1 MLIANNVQQNT
12 SFQFFIH
19 VLFNKTFDFCYKN
32 DIDIFTIRNTF
43 VSIVISFFR
52 LSFFKFFIF
61 NRLFVIFTILSN
73 IKLFFFNNHNILLL
87 LFKFFSNLIFEKIS
101 NELYKIKFFSFNN
114 FFIVDIFELNS
125 NKKNF
130 ILNNFDKQ
138 FVINTFYNIDIVQ
151 FLFIIS
157 SFTKHFDN
165 FVSTNFFENSTFQF
179 FFFKIFFFH
188 DLILNVFDLYQL
200 YFR

>member
-12 SFQFFIH
+12 SFQFSIH

-32 DIDIFTIRNTF
+32 DIDIFTVRNTF

-61 NRLFVIFTILSN
+61 NRSFVIFTTLSN
-73 IKLFFFNNHNILLL
+73 VKLSFFNNHNISLSS
-87 LFKFFSNLIFEKIS
+87 FKSFSNLIFEKIS
-101 NELYKIKFFSFNN
+101 NELYKINFFSFNN

-125 NKKNF
+125 NEKNF
-130 ILNNFDKQ
+130 MLNNFDEQ
-138 FVINTFYNIDIVQ
+138 FAIDTFYDIDVVQ
-151 FLFIIS
+151 FSFIIS

-179 FFFKIFFFH
+179 FFFQIFFFFFT
-188 DLILNVFDLYQL
+188 I
-200 YFR
+200 